1 MPTAEHARVAGDAGE
16 RRDED
21 ERVGAYISGV
31 ILAAGASRRMGRPK
45 LLLPLGDR
53 PLLQHALDEAAAS
66 RLDEIVLVLGDGASE
81 TLDAIQLP
89 TRLPVRVAINE
100 DPSGGQSSS
109 LRLGLDSTDPRAA
122 AAAILLGDQP
132 GITGPLIDR
141 VTASFLGA
149 DASVVR
155 PVYCTP
161 HEHRVPGHPVLV
173 ARRLW
178 PEVKKLCGDEGLRR
192 LLARQPEWLLE
203 VPVQGDPP
211 GDIDTPEDYRS
222 AVAAAE
228 ARK

>member
-1 MPTAEHARVAGDAGE
+1 M
-16 RRDED
+16 
-21 ERVGAYISGV
+21 
-31 ILAAGASRRMGRPK
+31 
-45 LLLPLGDR
+45 
-53 PLLQHALDEAAAS
+53 
-66 RLDEIVLVLGDGASE
+66 
-81 TLDAIQLP
+81 
-89 TRLPVRVAINE
+89 
-100 DPSGGQSSS
+100 
-109 LRLGLDSTDPRAA
+109 GLDSTDPRAA

-155 PVYCTP
+155 PVYCTH

-211 GDIDTPEDYRS
+211 DDVDTPEDYRS
-222 AVAAAE
+222 AAAAAE